1 MQVEHST
8 LHILWWLQ
16 VLEWDENQQTEKW
29 DEKIKLLCSC
39 NMDSTKNFIGNTQI
53 YWHLF

>member
-16 VLEWDENQQTEKW
+16 VLEWDENQQTE
-29 DEKIKLLCSC
+29 LLCSC